1 MTVFSKLSWRKKGF
15 TVASL
20 FAILVAFGIGMIF
33 ISVPDLSAKK
43 YLMPAVH
50 EVRLKADKYSVWYFP
65 MLPEA
70 KDEDYFEF
78 AKGTPPKRIEKNFP
92 IIELT
97 DSLGQFVPM
106 NSVEH
111 SPLYPMTIGIS
122 SELALPVCRFDIT
135 TPGVYRLTS
144 SLQSQRWYVIAI
156 VPKNA
161 ERPSPD
167 FYFSGYWDQRV
178 NVAGNKNGEQ
188 FSNLVG
194 RD

>member
-70 KDEDYFEF
+70 KDEDYFAF

-111 SPLYPMTIGIS
+111 L
-122 SELALPVCRFDIT
+122 VCPPIDRQKIFYDT
-135 TPGVYRLTS
+135 STGDQYSFSTS
-144 SLQSQRWYVIAI
+144 SGVL
-156 VPKNA
+156 
-161 ERPSPD
+161 
-167 FYFSGYWDQRV
+167 
-178 NVAGNKNGEQ
+178 
-188 FSNLVG
+188 
-194 RD
+194 